1 MSFAIIFMLTGTTR
15 SFATWSLNIWST
27 RTADTTWLADLDVLL
42 KLMWRYTVRVKLSNA
57 KSFIKV
63 NLNHFVNLL
72 FFTRSKRLPS
82 RVNRWEEEA
91 LGPWWN
97 SQVTNSKDF
106 INIKRWKTS
115 QTSVRIWLLLG
126 LAQAA
131 PTWNVV
137 LTSLAPFLDV
147 SDFDTQVNKNIWDVL
162 NSTIQNIHFRSL
174 DHLEQWWRDLQIL
187 LANTAKAVNSW

>member
-1 MSFAIIFMLTGTTR
+1 MASSLNTLLVLMLKLKTTMMLVISKIIIFMLKGTKR

-63 NLNHFVNLL
+63 NLNHFVNLF

-106 INIKRWKTS
+106 INIKRWTNFTDLRNCK
-115 QTSVRIWLLLG
+115 LG
-126 LAQAA
+126 FDYF
-131 PTWNVV
+131 WV
-137 LTSLAPFLDV
+137 LPKLPPPET
-147 SDFDTQVNKNIWDVL
+147 
-162 NSTIQNIHFRSL
+162 
-174 DHLEQWWRDLQIL
+174 
-187 LANTAKAVNSW
+187 